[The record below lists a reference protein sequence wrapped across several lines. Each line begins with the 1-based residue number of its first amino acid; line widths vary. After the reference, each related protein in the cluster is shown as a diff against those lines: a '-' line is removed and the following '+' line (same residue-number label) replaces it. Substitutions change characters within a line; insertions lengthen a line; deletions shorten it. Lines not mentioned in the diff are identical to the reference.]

1 VARSPDRRGQGPG
14 VQFRDVELERWL
26 ASQAQPGES
35 LGRAAKRL
43 LDEYRLISV
52 SPEVGRTVRALRRL
66 AQWIE
71 DGAIPVE

>member
-1 VARSPDRRGQGPG
+1 MPPRKPTQGPG

-26 ASQAQPGES
+26 AAQAQPGES

-66 AQWIE
+66 AQRIE
-71 DGAIPVE
+71 SGEIGAD